1 MKNRKINLAIQH
13 FANTLYDNFVLERKM
28 TDLVNTNLDTKS
40 LMTIDESLAESAGMK
55 KTINKYKYTGKVE
68 ALAQGAK
75 NTTKGAVTFE
85 SKEYEVKRYQQ
96 TFVYNDMEVM
106 KDPYML
112 DVATTGASVLM
123 ANQVKEEYFTELAKI
138 SNSATFPSSGITYDA
153 IVDGLSTINQEVEDG
168 MFIIMNN
175 VQRGQIRKDADF
187 KASRQGEII
196 YTGQFGTIA
205 GVPVL
210 FSKLVPTDT
219 VYITHK
225 DAVKFFVKADGRVE
239 QDHDVET
246 KDNTVVYDRFG
257 VIALVDET
265 KSIKLTK
272 ALGLSTLSEDEPAT
286 ASTRKAK

>member
-13 FANTLYDNFVLERKM
+13 FAHTLYDNFVLERKM
-28 TDLVNTNLDTKS
+28 TDLVNTKLDARS
-40 LMTIDESLAESAGMK
+40 LMTIDMSLAESAGMK

-85 SKEYEVKRYQQ
+85 GTDYEVKRYQQ

-112 DVATTGASVLM
+112 DVATTGASTLM
-123 ANQVKEEYFTELAKI
+123 ANQIKEEYFAELAKI
-138 SNSATFPSSGITYDA
+138 SNTAEFPSGGLTYDA
-153 IVDGLSTINQEVEDG
+153 IVDGLATINQEVEDG

-175 VQRGQIRKDADF
+175 AQKAQIRKDAEF
-187 KASRQGEII
+187 KASRQGEIL
-196 YTGQFGTIA
+196 YTGQFGSIA

-210 FSKLVPTDT
+210 FSNLVPADT
-219 VYITHK
+219 VYIAHK
-225 DAVKFFVKADGRVE
+225 DSVKFFVKADGRVE
-239 QDHDVET
+239 QDHDVES

-265 KSIKLTK
+265 KALKMTK
-272 ALGLSTLSEDEPAT
+272 AVVLAET
-286 ASTRKAK
+286 KARAK